1 MNTRGLAAQLLQNVL
16 ANHQSLTEVLR
27 SPKLQTLA
35 ARDQGLVRDLCFGC
49 MRWHERLS
57 AILAVLMT
65 KPLKAA
71 DNDIECV
78 LRIGL
83 YQILYQQIPEH
94 AAVSEAVNATR
105 DLKKQ
110 WAGKLVNGVLRT
122 FLRER
127 ERILAQVDTK
137 PNVRYAFPNWL
148 LTRLQNAYAQDWER
162 LVQAINE
169 HPPFTIR
176 VNQLQFTTEHYQQ
189 LLTEAGIPAVRVEGV
204 PSALVITQPVPVTNL
219 PYFAEGAV
227 SVQDAAAQL
236 AALLLAPQAGET
248 ILDACAAPGGK
259 TGHLLESAPNLTVL
273 ALDSSAK
280 RLEQVSANLA
290 RLKLTAQIKAADAGD
305 VESWWEGQLFDRI
318 LLDAPCSAT
327 GVIRRHPDIK
337 YLRKNSD
344 IASLQL
350 EQARLLKALWQTLKK
365 GGVLLYATCSLLPQ
379 ENQEQ
384 IQTFLAATPE
394 AQLEPLPL
402 NNLGEGKI
410 GRQLLPSYQGMDG
423 FYYALLRK
431 A

>member
-1 MNTRGLAAQLLQNVL
+1 MNTRVLAAQLLQNVL
-16 ANHQSLTEVLR
+16 LNHQSLTEVLQ
-27 SPKLQTLA
+27 SPQLQALEG
-35 ARDQGLVRDLCFGC
+35 RDQGLVRDLCFGC

-57 AILAVLMT
+57 AILKALMT
-65 KPLKAA
+65 KPLKAS
-71 DNDIECV
+71 DSDIECV

-83 YQILYQQIPEH
+83 YQILYQRTPEH
-94 AAVSEAVNATR
+94 ASVSEAVNATR

-127 ERILAQVDTK
+127 ERILDQIDTK
-137 PNVRYAFPNWL
+137 PGTRYAYPSWL
-148 LTRLQNAYAQDWER
+148 LMRLQKAYPSAWEA
-162 LVQAINE
+162 LVQASNE

-176 VNQLQFTTEHYQQ
+176 VNQTQFSTEHYQA
-189 LLTEAGIPAVRVEGV
+189 LLADVGIESTRVEEV
-204 PSALVITQPVPVTNL
+204 PSALVISQPVPVSSL
-219 PYFAEGAV
+219 PHFAEGAA

-236 AALLLAPQAGET
+236 AAQLLTPQAGEL

-259 TGHLLESAPNLTVL
+259 TGHLLESAPDLKVL

-280 RLEQVSANLA
+280 RLEQVSANLK
-290 RLKLTAQIKAADAGD
+290 RLKLTAEIKAADAGD
-305 VESWWEGQLFDRI
+305 LISWWNGQHFDRI

-337 YLRKNSD
+337 YLRKDTD
-344 IASLQL
+344 IAALQL
-350 EQARLLKALWQTLKK
+350 EQGRLLTALWCTLKV
-365 GGVLLYATCSLLPQ
+365 GGVMLYVTCSLLPQ

-384 IQTFLAATPE
+384 IQAFLATTPD
-394 AQLEPLPL
+394 AHLEPLPL
-402 NNLGEGKI
+402 KLGIGKI
-410 GRQLLPSYQGMDG
+410 DRQLLPGYQGMDG